1 MSRTDTTYEYV
12 DAARVLLD
20 ELTKS
25 VSDELQKKYALLSYI
40 DIDSICSIFDE
51 LACGYGC
58 KCVCKLSVTSA
69 EQEFIVPYL
78 RCIFHCRVQYGIGE
92 PIHHTVTAIISKSD
106 SGLPIRKL
114 NSLRLCTR
122 VEVDDDIPPAQCT
135 VKLSH
140 RVVSYDCTQIK
151 GDLNICT
158 AVCRSLKAY
167 VPRHLDFIKQY
178 RTQKSD

>member
-1 MSRTDTTYEYV
+1 MSRTDTTHEYT

-51 LACGYGC
+51 LACG
-58 KCVCKLSVTSA
+58 CVCKLSVTSA
-69 EQEFIVPYL
+69 EQEFVVPYL
-78 RCIFHCRVQYGIGE
+78 RCIFHCRMQYGIGE
-92 PIHHTVTAIISKSD
+92 PIHHTVTSIITKSS

-114 NSLRLCTR
+114 NSLKLCTR
-122 VEVDDDIPPAQCT
+122 VEVADVIPPARRT

-140 RVVSYDCTQIK
+140 RVNSRDCTQVK
-151 GDLNICT
+151 SDLNICT
-158 AVCRSLKAY
+158 AVCRSLKMY
-167 VPRHLDFIKQY
+167 VPSHLDFVKQY

>member
-1 MSRTDTTYEYV
+1 MSRTDTTYEYT

-40 DIDSICSIFDE
+40 DINSICSIFEE
-51 LACGYGC
+51 LACGCG
-58 KCVCKLSVTSA
+58 CVCKLSVTSA
-69 EQEFIVPYL
+69 EQEFVVPYL
-78 RCIFHCRVQYGIGE
+78 RCIFHCRMQYGTDE
-92 PIHHTVTAIISKSD
+92 PIHHTVTAIISKSN

-114 NSLRLCTR
+114 NSLKLCTR
-122 VEVDDDIPPAQCT
+122 VEIADDIPPAQCT

-140 RVVSYDCTQIK
+140 RVISYDCTQIK

-158 AVCRSLKAY
+158 AVCRSLKTY
-167 VPRHLDFIKQY
+167 VPRHLDFVKQH